1 MTFTFRALRLA
12 AFWLAPLLVSASIP
26 VLQGCGGGGSACCK
40 TCSTGKACGDSC
52 IPSTRRAHKPAG
64 AHVTVEKSQQNVR
77 FNNSIEIPVTKTI
90 LAFTALTMLSLVTTS
105 ESYAKGGSR
114 GGPHASSS
122 RSSSHGTSHS
132 VRGYTK
138 KNGTYVAP
146 HRKTSPDKA
155 KSNNYDSK
163 GNVNPNT
170 GKEGTKDPSRP

>member
-1 MTFTFRALRLA
+1 MLCASRRSGLLLYLYRLLSQFYRAAAAVAVPVAKPALLAKLA
-12 AFWLAPLLVSASIP
+12 ATLAF
-26 VLQGCGGGGSACCK
+26 Q
-40 TCSTGKACGDSC
+40 
-52 IPSTRRAHKPAG
+52 STRRAHKPAG

-114 GGPHASSS
+114 GGSHASSS